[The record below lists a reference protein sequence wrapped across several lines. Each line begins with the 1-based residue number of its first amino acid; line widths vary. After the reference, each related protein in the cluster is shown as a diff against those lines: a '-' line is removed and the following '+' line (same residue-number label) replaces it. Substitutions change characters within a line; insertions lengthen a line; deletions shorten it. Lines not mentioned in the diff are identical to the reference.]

1 MSQILKKIA
10 QDVALV
16 DNKDQNVVSKIVE
29 IIERNIDEA
38 TEGEAKQLAKILM
51 KNQLK
56 TEVLDPMSKL
66 FDYLDNKRKQM
77 SN

>member
-56 TEVLDPMSKL
+56 SEVLDHISKI
-66 FDYLDNKRKQM
+66 FD
-77 SN
+77 